1 MAISPGLMLKNFSA
15 ALLTLRFDKDNDKGK
30 EKDNYKEK
38 DNDKEKGNYKVKDKD
53 KGLMLKNFS
62 AAMLTLRYCYLHQL
76 LPRVGSWFVSALTPA
91 VSSSQ
96 SRATAKRPDSTGS
109 PRSTSSRTILK
120 KNSICFTFVLKT
132 FTLTLAT
139 RFRHYPVAQNIEEV
153 GIFF

>member
-1 MAISPGLMLKNFSA
+1 
-15 ALLTLRFDKDNDKGK
+15 
-30 EKDNYKEK
+30 
-38 DNDKEKGNYKVKDKD
+38 
-53 KGLMLKNFS
+53 MLKNFS

-109 PRSTSSRTILK
+109 PYSTSSRTILK